1 MIDTDCKSN
10 WKSNYHAS
18 PEDQKE
24 SLQIINMHYCPNLF
38 IEICCLFQVCKKCH
52 ELCTECKGSD
62 ASNCLTCKFY
72 LQSEHCVQNCY
83 PFYYSD
89 AQDVCQQCNEQCR
102 GGCYGPTAE
111 DCTACKNFKVYSDD
125 PEKEKQV
132 SISIIKSF
140 WNIFYLNVKSLILR
154 ICPANWDKCPV

>member
-1 MIDTDCKSN
+1 MSLTILPANGSVESENDT
-10 WKSNYHAS
+10 
-18 PEDQKE
+18 
-24 SLQIINMHYCPNLF
+24 LF
-38 IEICCLFQVCKKCH
+38 
-52 ELCTECKGSD
+52 SD
-62 ASNCLTCKFY
+62 ASNCLTCKYY

-140 WNIFYLNVKSLILR
+140 CDIIRCATNLCFDCQNLRLLIRRLT
-154 ICPANWDKCPV
+154 